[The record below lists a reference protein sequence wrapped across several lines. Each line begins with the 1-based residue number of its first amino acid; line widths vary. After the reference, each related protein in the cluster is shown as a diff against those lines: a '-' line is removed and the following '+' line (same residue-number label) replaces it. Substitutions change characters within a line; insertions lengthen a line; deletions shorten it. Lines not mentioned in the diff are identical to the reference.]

1 MGKYHVYIV
10 ECKDGSLYT
19 GYARDVASRIE
30 KHNLG
35 LGAKYTRNRRP
46 VRLKYKEPFDTI
58 SNAMKR
64 EIQIKKLTRREKLGL
79 IEGGTT

>member
-35 LGAKYTRNRRP
+35 MGAKYTRNRRP
-46 VRLKYKEPFDTI
+46 VTLKYKEPFD
-58 SNAMKR
+58 SMSQAMKR
-64 EIQIKKLTRREKLGL
+64 EIQIKKLTRTEKLKL
-79 IEGGTT
+79 IEGRTS

>member
-10 ECKDGSLYT
+10 ECSDGSLYT
-19 GYARDVASRIE
+19 GYARDVASRIG

-46 VRLKYKEPFDTI
+46 VSLKYQEPFDTI
-58 SNAMKR
+58 SSAMKR
-64 EIQIKKLTRREKLGL
+64 EIQIKKLTRKEKMKL
-79 IEGGTT
+79 IEGRTT

>member
-1 MGKYHVYIV
+1 MDKYHVYIV

-35 LGAKYTRNRRP
+35 MGAKYTRNRRP
-46 VRLKYKEPFDTI
+46 VTLKYQEPFDTM
-58 SNAMKR
+58 SKAMKR
-64 EIQIKKLTRREKLGL
+64 EIQIKKLTRPEKLKL
-79 IEGGTT
+79 IEGRTP